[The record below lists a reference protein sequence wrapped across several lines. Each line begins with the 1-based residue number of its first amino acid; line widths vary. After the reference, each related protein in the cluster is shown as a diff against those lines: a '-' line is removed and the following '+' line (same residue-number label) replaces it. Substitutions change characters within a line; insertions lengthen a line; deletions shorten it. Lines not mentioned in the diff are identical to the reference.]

1 MRTATVLTLASLI
14 SLPVAAN
21 VIEGDTAP
29 MIVSVDE
36 RMRALDMADLVDG
49 APLVFLYGSAT

>member
-1 MRTATVLTLASLI
+1 MRTATVLTLASLMT
-14 SLPVAAN
+14 LPAAAN

-36 RMRALDMADLVDG
+36 RMRAFDMADLVDG

>member
-1 MRTATVLTLASLI
+1 MRTTTLLVLASLMT
-14 SLPVAAN
+14 LPAAAN